1 MPREPTTGPAPE
13 CPPAPGSMPPPPQTL
28 HLPRTQLA
36 GGGQSAVPARAARP
50 TPGSAAEDTG
60 MTTQLAQLTPG
71 ALAQLL
77 FACPLQP
84 SARPSAPAIQAA
96 LAEQYQT
103 CHGNLARCLEVIA
116 QEAGDQPDLY
126 TERMHWALHC
136 IASLTPPGFG
146 GGQRG
151 RAQAAQNVVAPSG
164 GSAPPRCL
172 ADLKPGL
179 NLSP

>member
-1 MPREPTTGPAPE
+1 MPREPTTSPAPD
-13 CPPAPGSMPPPPQTL
+13 PSPAP
-28 HLPRTQLA
+28 A
-36 GGGQSAVPARAARP
+36 
-50 TPGSAAEDTG
+50 SAAEDTKI
-60 MTTQLAQLTPG
+60 TTALTQLTPG

-103 CHGNLARCLEVIA
+103 CHGNLTRCLEVIA

-126 TERMHWALHC
+126 TERMHWALHS

-151 RAQAAQNVVAPSG
+151 PAEAAQNPVAPSG

-172 ADLKPGL
+172 ADLKPGSNLAL
-179 NLSP
+179 NCWP